1 MRNAECSMTKA
12 MSQKP
17 KDQSLKP
24 KRSVMTFRITTL
36 AAILLTA
43 ATAASAQ
50 QPPRPN
56 DTPRA
61 VTLTL
66 AEYNRLIDLA
76 ARPPQPPT
84 VAPVAAVVASA
95 DLRVRV
101 ERDTARGVF
110 TVTGDA
116 LRNGVS
122 RVNLISGATLIDAT
136 AGGRPLP
143 LVADGAAHTA
153 LIPGPGPF
161 SLSLEW
167 GAPLTFTP
175 GRAAFVL
182 PVPQAG
188 TARAT
193 FDVPGDQA
201 DVRLSSGLVTRRTAA
216 DGRTIVEATLDPGSS
231 VEVSWSMRDS
241 APTAAARELRTLSEV
256 MTLVTL
262 GDSDVRMVALIDLT
276 VLQGELRT
284 VGVRLPTGYEL
295 TGVSGSSLENSE
307 PNEDG
312 LTLTVANPAAR
323 SHQFLISLERPHD
336 GGSFS
341 LDTGFVAVRDVQRE
355 RGEVAI
361 EGVGTLEL
369 EAQEREPMHRIDVRE
384 LNRALQSLA
393 RLPLLAGFRYQRAA
407 GANPSLAFGVKRFA
421 DAGVLA
427 AVADRAVAT
436 TLITS
441 EGRALTEVILT
452 VQNRAQPF
460 LKVSLPQGATMVSV
474 DVAGQPA
481 KPVLGTD
488 GTRVPLLRPG
498 FRPNGSYSVS
508 FVYLHAG
515 TPFDKKG
522 DIDMTLPRMDMPVGI
537 IEWEVFAPE
546 RYAMKAVGGNA
557 IDIKRLRVDS
567 RDTTFERAGV
577 EGGVPGGVVG
587 GVLPSA
593 SAVSINTIDINQPGL
608 IRGAAR
614 DGSGAVL
621 PGVTVEVV
629 FAGGVRT
636 VVTDRNGQFVVNN
649 IPPGHTRITA
659 MLAGFNTAQS
669 IFELDQRP
677 REVNFDM
684 RVGRLEETVTVTA
697 EQPTVNTRSA
707 TREMVLRNDEPESR
721 ASAKSAP
728 EAPQTVAPSQN
739 VIDLQRRATGVLP
752 VRIDIPRAGTSHQF
766 VKPLVVDQETTVKLR
781 YKRR

>member
-1 MRNAECSMTKA
+1 MTST
-12 MSQKP
+12 M
-17 KDQSLKP
+17 
-24 KRSVMTFRITTL
+24 MTMMTL
-36 AAILLTA
+36 AVILMSA
-43 ATAASAQ
+43 HAASAQ

-56 DTPRA
+56 ETPRA

-76 ARPPQPPT
+76 SRPPQAT
-84 VAPVAAVVASA
+84 TTAPVAAVLASS

-101 ERDTARGVF
+101 DRDTARGVF
-110 TVTGDA
+110 TVNGDA
-116 LRNGVS
+116 LRSGVS
-122 RVNLISGATLIDAT
+122 RVNLISGATLIDAST
-136 AGGRPLP
+136 AGRPLP

-153 LIPGPGPF
+153 LVPGPGPF
-161 SLSLEW
+161 ALTIEW

-182 PVPQAG
+182 PVPKSG

-193 FDVPGDQA
+193 FDIPGDQA
-201 DVRLSSGLVTRRTAA
+201 DVRVSSGLITRRTAV

-262 GDSDVRMVALIDLT
+262 GDSDVRMVALLDVT

-284 VGVRLPTGYEL
+284 LGVRLPAGYEL

-307 PNEDG
+307 PTEEG
-312 LTLTVANPAAR
+312 LTLTIANPAAR

-369 EAQEREPMHRIDVRE
+369 DAPEREPLHRIDVRE

-393 RLPLLAGFRYQRAA
+393 RLPLLSAFRYQRTA
-407 GANPSLAFGVKRFA
+407 GANPTLAFDVKRFA

-436 TLITS
+436 TLVTG

-498 FRPNGSYSVS
+498 FRPSGPYQVSY
-508 FVYLHAG
+508 VYLHAG

-522 DIDMTLPRMDMPVGI
+522 DIEMTLPRMDMPVGLVQ
-537 IEWEVFAPE
+537 WEVFAPE
-546 RYAMKAVGGNA
+546 RYSIKSIGGNA
-557 IDIKRLRVDS
+557 IETSDVLVTDGRNRRNSDRELSSGFSGRVIELAMD
-567 RDTTFERAGV
+567 
-577 EGGVPGGVVG
+577 GGVVG
-587 GVLPSA
+587 QISGVA
-593 SAVSINTIDINQPGL
+593 KDA
-608 IRGAAR
+608 
-614 DGSGAVL
+614 SGAVL
-621 PGVTVEVV
+621 PGVTIQVTSPALTE
-629 FAGGVRT
+629 GVRT
-636 VVTDRNGQFVVNN
+636 TTTNNSGRFVFVNVPSGQISLLATLPGFSTARHDFFFDR
-649 IPPGHTRITA
+649 
-659 MLAGFNTAQS
+659 
-669 IFELDQRP
+669 RP
-677 REVNFDM
+677 RELTIEL
-684 RVGRLEETVTVTA
+684 RVGALEETVPVTA
-697 EQPTVNTRSA
+697 
-707 TREMVLRNDEPESR
+707 
-721 ASAKSAP
+721 
-728 EAPQTVAPSQN
+728 
-739 VIDLQRRATGVLP
+739 
-752 VRIDIPRAGTSHQF
+752 
-766 VKPLVVDQETTVKLR
+766 
-781 YKRR
+781 

>member
-1 MRNAECSMTKA
+1 MTSKTLTVIA
-12 MSQKP
+12 V
-17 KDQSLKP
+17 L
-24 KRSVMTFRITTL
+24 VMVGD
-36 AAILLTA
+36 
-43 ATAASAQ
+43 ASAQ

-56 DTPRA
+56 ETPRA

-76 ARPPQPPT
+76 SRPPQPPAP
-84 VAPVAAVVASA
+84 APVAAVLASA

-101 ERDTARGVF
+101 DRDTARGVF
-110 TVTGDA
+110 TIAGDA
-116 LRNGVS
+116 LRSGVS
-122 RVNLISGATLIDAT
+122 RVNLISGATVIDAS

-161 SLSLEW
+161 VLTLEW
-167 GAPLTFTP
+167 GAPLTYRP

-182 PVPQAG
+182 PVPQSG

-193 FDVPGDQA
+193 LDLPGDQA

-284 VGVRLPTGYEL
+284 LGVRLPTGYEL

-307 PNEDG
+307 PSEDG
-312 LTLTVANPAAR
+312 VTLTIANPAAR

-341 LDTGFVAVRDVQRE
+341 VETGFVAVRDVQRE

-369 EAQEREPMHRIDVRE
+369 EAEEREPLHRIDVRE

-393 RLPLLAGFRYQRAA
+393 RLPLLSAFRYQRAA
-407 GANPSLAFGVKRFA
+407 GANPSLTFNVKRFA

-436 TLITS
+436 TLVTS

-498 FRPNGSYSVS
+498 FRPTGAYRVS

-515 TPFDKKG
+515 TPFAKKG
-522 DIDMTLPRMDMPVGI
+522 DIEMTLPKMDMPVGI
-537 IEWEVFAPE
+537 VEWELFAPE
-546 RYAMKAVGGNA
+546 RYSMRSIGGNA
-557 IDIKRLRVDS
+557 IDVNRLREDGI
-567 RDTTFERAGV
+567 DAGFEAAIP
-577 EGGVPGGVVG
+577 GGLAGGVVG
-587 GVLPSA
+587 GVAGGLPAA
-593 SAVSINTIDINQPGL
+593 SPVAMDALGINQPGL
-608 IRGAAR
+608 IRGVAR
-614 DGSGAVL
+614 ERSGVVL
-621 PGVTVEVV
+621 PGVTIEVASSGAV
-629 FAGGVRT
+629 RRT
-636 VVTDRNGQFVVNN
+636 VTDGNGRFVMTN
-649 IPPGHTRITA
+649 IPAGPTSLTASLPGFSTVRHDFDFDRRPLEMNIEMQVGGLAEAMTA
-659 MLAGFNTAQS
+659 AAES
-669 IFELDQRP
+669 AR
-677 REVNFDM
+677 
-684 RVGRLEETVTVTA
+684 VTA
-697 EQPTVNTRSA
+697 
-707 TREMVLRNDEPESR
+707 
-721 ASAKSAP
+721 
-728 EAPQTVAPSQN
+728 PQSVAPSQN

-752 VRIDIPRAGTSHQF
+752 VRIDVPRAGRSHQF
-766 VKPLVVDQETTVKLR
+766 VKPLVVDQETTVTLR

>member
-1 MRNAECSMTKA
+1 MTSK
-12 MSQKP
+12 M
-17 KDQSLKP
+17 
-24 KRSVMTFRITTL
+24 MTLT
-36 AAILLTA
+36 AILLTA
-43 ATAASAQ
+43 AAASAQ
-50 QPPRPN
+50 QLPRSN

-84 VAPVAAVVASA
+84 VAPVAAVVAGA
-95 DLRVRV
+95 DMRVRV

-116 LRNGVS
+116 LRSGVS

-143 LVADGAAHTA
+143 LVADGTAHTA

-167 GAPLTFTP
+167 GAPLTFRP

-256 MTLVTL
+256 MSLVTL

-284 VGVRLPTGYEL
+284 VSVQLPTEYEL

-312 LTLTVANPAAR
+312 LTLTIANPSAR
-323 SHQFLISLERPHD
+323 SHQFLISLERPHE

-341 LDTGFVAVRDVQRE
+341 LDTGVVAVRDVQRE

-384 LNRALQSLA
+384 LNRTLQSLA
-393 RLPLLAGFRYQRAA
+393 RLPVLAGFRYQRAA

-498 FRPNGSYSVS
+498 FRPSGSYSVS

-537 IEWEVFAPE
+537 VEWEVFAPE
-546 RYAMKAVGGNA
+546 LYSMKAIGGNA
-557 IDIKRLRVDS
+557 IDIKRLRADGLEIA
-567 RDTTFERAGV
+567 RDTVFERAGV

-587 GVLPSA
+587 GVVGGPS
-593 SAVSINTIDINQPGL
+593 SAVNVDSVDVSQPGL
-608 IRGAAR
+608 IHGVAR
-614 DGSGAVL
+614 DSSGAVL
-621 PGVTVEVV
+621 PGVTVEV
-629 FAGGVRT
+629 AGTGGVRT
-636 VVTDRNGQFVVNN
+636 VATDRNGRFVLMNV
-649 IPPGHTRITA
+649 PPGQTQITA
-659 MLAGFNTAQS
+659 TLPGFRVVRRDLV
-669 IFELDQRP
+669 FDRRP
-677 REVNFDM
+677 LEVNFEL
-684 RVGRLEETVTVTA
+684 RVGGLEETTTVTA
-697 EQPTVNTRSA
+697 E
-707 TREMVLRNDEPESR
+707 SR
-721 ASAKSAP
+721 RMNSNARIDLN
-728 EAPQTVAPSQN
+728 APQTVAPSQN

-752 VRIDIPRAGTSHQF
+752 VRVDIPRAGTSHQF

>member
-1 MRNAECSMTKA
+1 MTSK
-12 MSQKP
+12 
-17 KDQSLKP
+17 
-24 KRSVMTFRITTL
+24 MTLTAL
-36 AAILLTA
+36 ILLVA
-43 ATAASAQ
+43 HASSAQ

-56 DTPRA
+56 ETLRA

-76 ARPPQPPT
+76 SRPSQTPAA
-84 VAPVAAVVASA
+84 APVAAVLASS

-101 ERDTARGVF
+101 DRDTARGVF
-110 TVTGDA
+110 TVAGDA
-116 LRNGVS
+116 LRGGIS
-122 RVNLISGATLIDAT
+122 RVNLMSGATLIDAS

-153 LIPGPGPF
+153 LIAGPGPF
-161 SLSLEW
+161 SLTLEW

-182 PVPQAG
+182 PVPQSG
-188 TARAT
+188 TAHAT
-193 FDVPGDQA
+193 FDLPGDQA

-231 VEVSWSMRDS
+231 VQVSWSMRDS
-241 APTAAARELRTLSEV
+241 APTTAARELRTLSDV

-284 VGVRLPTGYEL
+284 LGVRLPTGYEL
-295 TGVSGSSLENSE
+295 TSVSGSSLENSE
-307 PNEDG
+307 PSEDG
-312 LTLTVANPAAR
+312 LTLTIANPAAR

-341 LDTGFVAVRDVQRE
+341 VETGVVAVRDVQRE

-369 EAQEREPMHRIDVRE
+369 EAEEREPMHRIDVRE
-384 LNRALQSLA
+384 LSRPLQSLA
-393 RLPLLAGFRYQRAA
+393 RLPMLSAFRYQRAA
-407 GANPSLAFGVKRFA
+407 GATPLLAFTVKRFA

-427 AVADRAVAT
+427 AVADRAVTT
-436 TLITS
+436 TLVTS

-498 FRPNGSYSVS
+498 FRPTGPYRVS

-515 TPFDKKG
+515 TPFTNKG
-522 DIDMTLPRMDMPVGI
+522 DIEMTLPRMDMPVGI
-537 IEWEVFAPE
+537 VEWELFAPE
-546 RYAMKAVGGNA
+546 RYAVKSIGGNA
-557 IDIKRLRVDS
+557 IDVNRLRAERGGSGAGLPRVPTPAGRVSEMEVD
-567 RDTTFERAGV
+567 
-577 EGGVPGGVVG
+577 
-587 GVLPSA
+587 GVLG
-593 SAVSINTIDINQPGL
+593 Q
-608 IRGAAR
+608 IRGVAK
-614 DGSGAVL
+614 DTSGAVL
-621 PGVTVEVV
+621 PGVTIQV
-629 FAGGVRT
+629 ASPGGVRT
-636 VVTDRNGQFVVNN
+636 ATTDSNGRFVMTNV
-649 IPPGHTRITA
+649 PSGHTSVTA
-659 MLAGFNTAQS
+659 TLTGFGVARYA
-669 IFELDQRP
+669 FEFDQRA
-677 REVNFDM
+677 RELNVELPIGD
-684 RVGRLEETVTVTA
+684 VTETITVMA
-697 EQPTVNTRSA
+697 ETPTVDVQSNARQVVIA
-707 TREMVLRNDEPESR
+707 ND
-721 ASAKSAP
+721 AV
-728 EAPQTVAPSQN
+728 APQRRPRVDPSPIVPPSLN
-739 VIDLQRRATGVLP
+739 VVDLQRRATGVLP
-752 VRIDIPRAGTSHQF
+752 VRIDVPRAGTSHLF
-766 VKPLVVDQETTVKLR
+766 VKPLVVDQETTVRLR

>member
-1 MRNAECSMTKA
+1 MTST
-12 MSQKP
+12 M
-17 KDQSLKP
+17 
-24 KRSVMTFRITTL
+24 MTMMTL
-36 AAILLTA
+36 AVILMSA
-43 ATAASAQ
+43 HAASAQ

-56 DTPRA
+56 ETPRA

-76 ARPPQPPT
+76 SRPPQAT
-84 VAPVAAVVASA
+84 TTAPVAAVLASS

-101 ERDTARGVF
+101 DRDTARGVF
-110 TVTGDA
+110 TVNGDA
-116 LRNGVS
+116 LRSGVS
-122 RVNLISGATLIDAT
+122 RVNLISGATLIDAST
-136 AGGRPLP
+136 AGRPLP

-153 LIPGPGPF
+153 LVPGPGPF
-161 SLSLEW
+161 ALTIEW

-182 PVPQAG
+182 PVPKSG

-193 FDVPGDQA
+193 FDIPGDQA
-201 DVRLSSGLVTRRTAA
+201 DVRVSSGLITRRTAA

-262 GDSDVRMVALIDLT
+262 GDSDVRMVALLDVT

-284 VGVRLPTGYEL
+284 LGVRLPAGYEL

-307 PNEDG
+307 PTEEG
-312 LTLTVANPAAR
+312 LTLTIANPAAR

-369 EAQEREPMHRIDVRE
+369 DAPEREPLHRIDVRE

-393 RLPLLAGFRYQRAA
+393 RLPLLSAFRYQRAA
-407 GANPSLAFGVKRFA
+407 GANPTLAFDVKRFA

-436 TLITS
+436 TLVTG

-498 FRPNGSYSVS
+498 FRPSGPYQVSY
-508 FVYLHAG
+508 VYLHAG
-515 TPFDKKG
+515 TPFGKKG
-522 DIDMTLPRMDMPVGI
+522 DIEMTLPRMDMPVGLVQ
-537 IEWEVFAPE
+537 WEVFAPE
-546 RYAMKAVGGNA
+546 RYSIKSIGGNA
-557 IDIKRLRVDS
+557 IETSDVLVTDGRNRRNSDRELSSGFSGRVIELAMD
-567 RDTTFERAGV
+567 
-577 EGGVPGGVVG
+577 GGVVG
-587 GVLPSA
+587 QISGVA
-593 SAVSINTIDINQPGL
+593 KDA
-608 IRGAAR
+608 
-614 DGSGAVL
+614 SGAVL
-621 PGVTVEVV
+621 PGVTIQVTSPALIE
-629 FAGGVRT
+629 GVRT
-636 VVTDRNGQFVVNN
+636 TTTNNSGRFVFVNVPSGQISLLATLPGFSTARHDFFFDR
-649 IPPGHTRITA
+649 
-659 MLAGFNTAQS
+659 
-669 IFELDQRP
+669 RP
-677 REVNFDM
+677 RELTIEL
-684 RVGRLEETVTVTA
+684 RVGALEETVTVTA
-697 EQPTVNTRSA
+697 EQPSVDQQSA
-707 TREMVLRNDEPESR
+707 ARMMVLTNDP
-721 ASAKSAP
+721 A
-728 EAPQTVAPSQN
+728 APQRPRSDPIVPPSQK
-739 VIDLQRRATGVLP
+739 VVELQRRTTGVLP
-752 VRIDIPRAGTSHQF
+752 VRIDVPRAGTSHQF